1 VVESKIHKDFD
12 QGIVTVTFQQV
23 EHPAMPPQDGIVR
36 IPLLEGTMTYSHVDA
51 GHTAAAYEVTIDIDS
66 SLPDWVV
73 ALATRA
79 VPIYT
84 LLAVTEQADRT
95 QGQYEDFVKEQQEQI
110 RF

>member
-1 VVESKIHKDFD
+1 
-12 QGIVTVTFQQV
+12 
-23 EHPAMPPQDGIVR
+23 
-36 IPLLEGTMTYSHVDA
+36 
-51 GHTAAAYEVTIDIDS
+51 
-66 SLPDWVV
+66 V